1 MVAHLGCREM
11 AVLWLV
17 LGCDAGMVPERA
29 GERLLVERR
38 RLDGLLSWVEGIAD
52 SPCGAWVGDNLASSV
67 ATNVPNGLFGV
78 VESLV

>member
-1 MVAHLGCREM
+1 M
-11 AVLWLV
+11 AALWLL

-29 GERLLVERR
+29 GKRLLVERR

-52 SPCGAWVGDNLASSV
+52 STCVGACVGDNLASSV